1 MGDQAANSTLATIS
15 GHFHPGAWTKV
26 DSPEE
31 NARSFNEWYDR
42 YQRWTNICLRGF
54 NMDDSMK
61 WDMMVAAG
69 GKDLHNV
76 MKEAAIQ
83 MEAVTEQRKV
93 PYRARQEAVP
103 AGPNGNDPAPRPA
116 QPEQPHIPGR
126 PAIPVTGFDAGMQM
140 IKDAITKH
148 SNPVM
153 QRCILMTEMPS
164 TNYDSWST
172 CGIALKEQTKRCM
185 YGAKYTW
192 EEAALDALL
201 YQCPDPHWRKKIL
214 AGKWDFQTALITAS
228 ESSQPRKQVRA
239 SETRTAMA
247 PSPTPGTK
255 TP

>member
-42 YQRWTNICLRGF
+42 YQRWTNICLQGF

-69 GKDLHNV
+69 GKDLYNV
-76 MKEAAIQ
+76 MKEVAIQ
-83 MEAVTEQRKV
+83 MEAVTEQREV

-164 TNYDSWST
+164 TT
-172 CGIALKEQTKRCM
+172 
-185 YGAKYTW
+185 
-192 EEAALDALL
+192 
-201 YQCPDPHWRKKIL
+201 
-214 AGKWDFQTALITAS
+214 AGVPV
-228 ESSQPRKQVRA
+228 E
-239 SETRTAMA
+239 
-247 PSPTPGTK
+247 
-255 TP
+255 